1 MKEIMDTLA
10 VITVTAVIALVVFV
24 PWFSICDISKSID
37 RLTEQLD
44 KLTIVMQ
51 DIDAEIHLIRKRTE
65 RTLGNEVQNE

>member
-1 MKEIMDTLA
+1 MKEIIDTLTFITA
-10 VITVTAVIALVVFV
+10 IVVIVIIVFV

-37 RLTEQLD
+37 RLTKQLD

-65 RTLGNEVQNE
+65 REEKQDG

>member
-1 MKEIMDTLA
+1 MKEIMNTLA
-10 VITVTAVIALVVFV
+10 FVTATVVIVLVVLV

-37 RLTEQLD
+37 RLTKQLD

-65 RTLGNEVQNE
+65 RKEEE

>member
-1 MKEIMDTLA
+1 MKEIMNTLA
-10 VITVTAVIALVVFV
+10 FITVTAVIVLVVLV

-37 RLTEQLD
+37 RLTKQLD

-65 RTLGNEVQNE
+65 REEKQDG

>member
-1 MKEIMDTLA
+1 MKEIMNTLA
-10 VITVTAVIALVVFV
+10 FVTATVVIVLVVLV

-37 RLTEQLD
+37 RLTKQLD

-65 RTLGNEVQNE
+65 REEEK

>member
-1 MKEIMDTLA
+1 MKEIIDTLTFITA
-10 VITVTAVIALVVFV
+10 IVVIVIIVFV

-37 RLTEQLD
+37 RLTKQLD

-65 RTLGNEVQNE
+65 REEEQDG

>member
-10 VITVTAVIALVVFV
+10 FITVTVVVILVVFV
-24 PWFSICDISKSID
+24 PWLSIYDISKSID
-37 RLTEQLD
+37 RLTKQLD

-65 RTLGNEVQNE
+65 REEKQDG

>member
-10 VITVTAVIALVVFV
+10 FITVTVVIVLIVFV
-24 PWFSICDISKSID
+24 PWISIYDISKSID
-37 RLTEQLD
+37 RLTKQLD

-65 RTLGNEVQNE
+65 RKEDEDE

>member
-1 MKEIMDTLA
+1 MKEIMNTLA
-10 VITVTAVIALVVFV
+10 FITVTVVIVLAVFV

-37 RLTEQLD
+37 RLTRQLD

-65 RTLGNEVQNE
+65 RNKEQDG

>member
-1 MKEIMDTLA
+1 MKEIMNTLA
-10 VITVTAVIALVVFV
+10 FITVTVVIVLVVLV

-37 RLTEQLD
+37 RLTKQLD

-65 RTLGNEVQNE
+65 REEKQDG

>member
-1 MKEIMDTLA
+1 MKEIMDALSF
-10 VITVTAVIALVVFV
+10 ITVTVIVIIIVFV

-37 RLTEQLD
+37 RLTKQLD

-65 RTLGNEVQNE
+65 REEKQDG

>member
-10 VITVTAVIALVVFV
+10 FVTVTVVIVLVVLV
-24 PWFSICDISKSID
+24 PWLSICDISKSID
-37 RLTEQLD
+37 RLTKQLD

-65 RTLGNEVQNE
+65 REEKQDG

>member
-1 MKEIMDTLA
+1 MKEIIDTLA
-10 VITVTAVIALVVFV
+10 FITVAVIVSLIVFV

-37 RLTEQLD
+37 RLTKQLD

-65 RTLGNEVQNE
+65 REEKQDG

>member
-1 MKEIMDTLA
+1 MKEIIDTLA
-10 VITVTAVIALVVFV
+10 FITATVIIVLTVFV

-37 RLTEQLD
+37 RLTKQLD

-65 RTLGNEVQNE
+65 RKEEE

>member
-1 MKEIMDTLA
+1 MKEIMNTLA
-10 VITVTAVIALVVFV
+10 FVTATVVIVLVVLV

-37 RLTEQLD
+37 RLTKQLD

-65 RTLGNEVQNE
+65 REEKQDG

>member
-1 MKEIMDTLA
+1 MKEIMNTLA
-10 VITVTAVIALVVFV
+10 FVTVTVVIVLVVLV

-37 RLTEQLD
+37 RLTKQLD

-65 RTLGNEVQNE
+65 REEKQDG